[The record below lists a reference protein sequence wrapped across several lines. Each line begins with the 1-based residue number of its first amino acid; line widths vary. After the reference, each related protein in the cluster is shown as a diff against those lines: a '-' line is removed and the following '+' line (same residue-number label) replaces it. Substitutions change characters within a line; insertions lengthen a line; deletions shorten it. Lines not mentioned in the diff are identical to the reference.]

1 MDFSAAIFYSFIFSL
16 FMNLLMRGITATER
30 EEIEKEEQ
38 NNMFMDSPKFSVSK
52 EAAPIF
58 KIISAII
65 SFTPLL
71 SSIII
76 GFIYTPKLFNGLL
89 FLVIVIPCALLLP
102 IFSIRSIRNYDFLFY
117 VTSNSKAFFLFT
129 IPFIPTIIAL
139 NAFINTAKEFAKATE
154 ITNAGIEIK
163 LVTYSVY
170 LIMAIM
176 SIFLLLKR
184 KHLNAKQTV

>member
-38 NNMFMDSPKFSVSK
+38 NNMLMESPKFSVSK
-52 EAAPIF
+52 EAASIF
-58 KIISAII
+58 KIISVII

-139 NAFINTAKEFAKATE
+139 KAFINTAKEFAKATE

-163 LVTYSVY
+163 IVTYSVY

-176 SIFLLLKR
+176 SVFLLLKR
-184 KHLNAKQTV
+184 MHLNTKQTV

>member
-1 MDFSAAIFYSFIFSL
+1 MDISAAIFYSFLFSL

-38 NNMFMDSPKFSVSK
+38 NNMFMESPKFSVSK
-52 EAAPIF
+52 EAASIF

-163 LVTYSVY
+163 IVTYSVY

-176 SIFLLLKR
+176 SVFLLLKR
-184 KHLNAKQTV
+184 KHLNAKQSD

>member
-1 MDFSAAIFYSFIFSL
+1 MDISAAIFYSFLFSL

-38 NNMFMDSPKFSVSK
+38 ENMFMESPKFSVSK
-52 EAAPIF
+52 ESAPIF

-65 SFTPLL
+65 SFSPLL

-76 GFIYTPKLFNGLL
+76 EIIYTPKLFNGLL

-117 VTSNSKAFFLFT
+117 VTSNSKAFSLFI
-129 IPFIPTIIAL
+129 IPFIPTIITL
-139 NAFINTAKEFAKATE
+139 NASINAAKEFAKATE

-163 LVTYSVY
+163 IVTYSVY
-170 LIMAIM
+170 LIIAIM
-176 SIFLLLKR
+176 SVFLLLKR
-184 KHLNAKQTV
+184 MHLNTKQAV

>member
-38 NNMFMDSPKFSVSK
+38 NNMLMESPKFSVSK
-52 EAAPIF
+52 EAASIF
-58 KIISAII
+58 KIISVII

-163 LVTYSVY
+163 IVTYSVY

-176 SIFLLLKR
+176 SVFLLLKR
-184 KHLNAKQTV
+184 MHLNAKQSD

>member
-38 NNMFMDSPKFSVSK
+38 NNMLMESPKFSVSK
-52 EAAPIF
+52 EAASIF
-58 KIISAII
+58 KIISVII

-163 LVTYSVY
+163 IVTYSVY

-176 SIFLLLKR
+176 SVFLLLKR
-184 KHLNAKQTV
+184 MHLNTKQTV